1 MPQACRACT
10 SCCGPVL
17 TPVWCRCVRCP
28 RQLALFGPLWGDMLV
43 AEPALASLVR
53 ETVINAD
60 HALREHVRAAVACQ
74 LFGCLAEQL
83 ASLPDLLV
91 SSGANSEAA
100 SPS

>member
-17 TPVWCRCVRCP
+17 TPVWCRCVFAP
-28 RQLALFGPLWGDMLV
+28 QQLALFGPLWGDMLV

-74 LFGCLAEQL
+74 LFGCLAER
-83 ASLPDLLV
+83 LV
-91 SSGANSEAA
+91 SLRACVAYSEAA
-100 SPS
+100 SRS